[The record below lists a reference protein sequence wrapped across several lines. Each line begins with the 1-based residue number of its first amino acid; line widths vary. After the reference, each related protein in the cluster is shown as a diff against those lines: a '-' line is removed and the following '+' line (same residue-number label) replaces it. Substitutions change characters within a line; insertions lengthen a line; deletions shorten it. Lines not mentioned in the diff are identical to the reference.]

1 MVNNDSTMDN
11 LKKRSYRACISDAFR
26 STCRLIRR
34 LAAGNKVFFALFAAA
49 QGVAGVM
56 TEYVKPGLLY
66 VGFEPHW
73 GAFALL
79 LLVVAAS
86 SLLIDCK
93 MWSVVNG
100 RGMGWNITRL
110 LKTVP
115 VSLCFIAL
123 YLAAAATAAYFYISA
138 SKAPQDIPLI
148 NIAGIA
154 AALLPILA
162 VFTLPLAYVYTQ
174 YLVEPGISMRKTFG
188 RAYGEGFRRWWTI
201 FLTLLLATICIV
213 IAEAALCLPYH
224 ILSAANDRA
233 AITASVY
240 GDASAMPS
248 GYYALVFTASLFG
261 GIVSIGIALFKTY
274 TLYNIYQTIRI
285 SAEERRTRKAAG
297 KR

>member
-1 MVNNDSTMDN
+1 MTDNGVFTDN

-34 LAAGNKVFFALFAAA
+34 LTAGNKVFFALFAIA
-49 QGVAGVM
+49 QGIAGVL

-66 VGFEPHW
+66 VGFEPHI
-73 GAFALL
+73 GALVLL
-79 LLVVAAS
+79 LTVVAVS

-93 MWSVVNG
+93 MWSTVNG
-100 RGMGWNITRL
+100 RGIGWNITRL
-110 LKTVP
+110 LKTLP
-115 VSLCFIAL
+115 VSLCFIAA

-148 NIAGIA
+148 NLAGIA
-154 AALLPILA
+154 ATLLPILMI
-162 VFTLPLAYVYTQ
+162 FTLPLAYVYTR
-174 YLVEPGISMRKTFG
+174 YLVEPGVSMRKTFG
-188 RAYGEGFRRWWTI
+188 RAYGDGFSHWWTI
-201 FLTLLLATICIV
+201 FLTLLLATICIFIV
-213 IAEAALCLPYH
+213 EAALCLPYH

-248 GYYALVFTASLFG
+248 DYYALVFTASLFG
-261 GIVSIGIALFKTY
+261 GIVSIGIAMFKTY

-285 SAEERRTRKAAG
+285 SAGERRTRKADG